1 MTFGSESSNTTRII
15 IITPNT
21 IMKRIVLLI
30 TFAAMALFASSKVSA
45 QGKFGPDSAECIKYL
60 SYYTEYYKQKNYD
73 SALPNWRKA
82 YSLCPPT
89 ARYSMLSDGTTLL
102 RNLINKNAKN
112 AVYRAKL
119 VDSLMTVYDQ
129 RVEFWPKYAIS
140 SLNNKALDMYNYMK
154 DEPEKLY
161 EGLTEAV
168 AKLGTK
174 ARANIYLF
182 QINTAVDL
190 YKDGKLDPEAVISA
204 YETAVENINA
214 MPAKNDVEKRSNEKT
229 VADIESLFIT
239 SQVASCDNLI
249 ALFGPRYEA
258 DPQNLDLAKNI
269 VKMMTMTEGCTDN
282 YLFLKAVTTMYQK
295 EPSHT
300 SAYYLYKLYAGRG
313 DVDNAVKYME
323 EAIEAEESDA
333 VADANYYYELAAFCF
348 KNSKYAQAFTAAQK
362 VADLDPSLAG
372 KAYMLMGTIWG
383 SVPCGGNDI
392 EQRAKYCVAVDYMT
406 NAKNADDTLSEDANN
421 LIRQYAAYYPQTAEA
436 FMYDFTNGQSYTVSC
451 GGMRATT
458 TVRTQN

>member
-1 MTFGSESSNTTRII
+1 
-15 IITPNT
+15 
-21 IMKRIVLLI
+21 MKKIVLLI
-30 TFAAMALFASSKVSA
+30 SVAAMALFASSTLSA

-73 SALPNWRKA
+73 SALPNWRQA
-82 YSLCPPT
+82 YKLCPPT
-89 ARYSMLSDGTTLL
+89 ARYSLLSDGTTLL
-102 RNLINKNAKN
+102 KRVLQQNSRNPIYKEALI
-112 AVYRAKL
+112 
-119 VDSLMTVYDQ
+119 DSIMKIYDERIQ
-129 RVEFWPKYAIS
+129 YWPKYETT

-249 ALFGPRYEA
+249 ALFTPRFEA
-258 DPQNLDLAKNI
+258 DPQNVDLAKNI
-269 VKMMTMTEGCTDN
+269 VKMMGITEGCTDN
-282 YLFLKAVTTMYQK
+282 DLFLNAVTVMHEK
-295 EPSHT
+295 EPSHV
-300 SAYYLYKLYAGRG
+300 SAYNLYKLYAGRA
-313 DVDNAVKYME
+313 DVDNAVKYMT
-323 EAIEAEESDA
+323 EAIENAESDA
-333 VADANYYYELAAFCF
+333 VTDGGYQYELAAFCY
-348 KNSKYAQAFTAAQK
+348 KNGQTAKAYAAAQAAAER
-362 VADLDPSLAG
+362 DPAMAG

-383 SVPCGGNDI
+383 SMPCSGNDI
-392 EQRAKYCVAVDYMT
+392 EQRSKYWVAVDFM
-406 NAKNADDTLSEDANN
+406 NKAKAADETLAESAND
-421 LIRQYAAYYPQTAEA
+421 LIRQYSAYYPQTAEA
-436 FMYDFTNGQSYTVSC
+436 FMYDVTDGQSYTVSC
-451 GGMRATT
+451 GGLRATT
-458 TVRTQN
+458 TVRTQK